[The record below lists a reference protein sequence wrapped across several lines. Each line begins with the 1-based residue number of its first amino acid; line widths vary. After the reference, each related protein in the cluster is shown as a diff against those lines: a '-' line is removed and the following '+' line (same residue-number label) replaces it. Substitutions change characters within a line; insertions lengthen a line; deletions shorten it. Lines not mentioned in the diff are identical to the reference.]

1 MKDKVYSSGH
11 RRSNTMSASRF
22 SLFVPHGSPMF
33 ALDPG
38 QAGAAM
44 SQVARGVEEP
54 RAIVIV
60 SPHWLTERVSVSF
73 SKQLE
78 TIHDFYGF
86 DQALY
91 EMQYPAAGCPE
102 GAEVVVQ
109 ALKAAGL
116 PVDRAE
122 RGLDH
127 GAWVP
132 LRQMFPE
139 ADVPVIS
146 MSVQPHLG
154 PRHAYAV
161 GRALAPL
168 VAQGFCIIGSGNITH
183 NLGDWRMAQMRG
195 QGVPDYVTRFSDW
208 VDQQLQ
214 SNQKDSLLDY
224 RGHQA
229 DGVRA
234 HPSDEH
240 LLPLFTAWGAGGE
253 QAKARPFFR
262 GVSNHVIAMD
272 GYVFEAS
279 DHV

>member
-1 MKDKVYSSGH
+1 MSS
-11 RRSNTMSASRF
+11 SRF

-44 SQVARGVEEP
+44 SRIATQYREP
-54 RAIVIV
+54 RAIVII
-60 SPHWLTERVSVSF
+60 SPHWLTERPAVSV

-86 DQALY
+86 DRALY

-102 GAEVVVQ
+102 AAEVVIH
-109 ALKAAGL
+109 ALESAGL
-116 PVDRAE
+116 PVERAE

-132 LRQMFPE
+132 LRQMFPQ
-139 ADVPVIS
+139 ADVPVVA

-161 GRALAPL
+161 GQALAPL
-168 VAQGFCIIGSGNITH
+168 VEQGFFIIGSGNITH
-183 NLGDWRMAQMRG
+183 NLGDWRMAEMRG
-195 QGVPDYVTRFSDW
+195 LGVPDYVTRFSDW
-208 VDQQLQ
+208 IEQQLQ
-214 SNQKDSLLDY
+214 TQQTEALLDY
-224 RGHQA
+224 RSEQA

-234 HPSDEH
+234 HPTDEH
-240 LLPLFTAWGAGGE
+240 LLPLFTALGAGG
-253 QAKARPFFR
+253 AKPQARPFFR

-272 GYVFEAS
+272 GYVFEAR
-279 DHV
+279 HG

>member
-1 MKDKVYSSGH
+1 
-11 RRSNTMSASRF
+11 
-22 SLFVPHGSPMF
+22 MF

-44 SQVARGVEEP
+44 SQVARLYEEP

-60 SPHWLTERVSVSF
+60 SPHWLTERATVSF
-73 SKQLE
+73 SAQLE

-102 GAEVVVQ
+102 AAEVVVQ
-109 ALKAAGL
+109 ALQAAGL

-139 ADVPVIS
+139 ADVPVVSI
-146 MSVQPHLG
+146 SVQPHLG
-154 PRHAYAV
+154 PRHALAV
-161 GRALAPL
+161 GQALAPL
-168 VAQGFCIIGSGNITH
+168 VEQGFFIIGSGNITH
-183 NLGDWRMAQMRG
+183 NLGDWRMAEMRG
-195 QGVPDYVTRFSDW
+195 LGVPEYVTRFSDW

-214 SNQKDSLLDY
+214 LKQTDALLNY
-224 RGHQA
+224 RVQQV

-234 HPSDEH
+234 HPTDEH
-240 LLPLFTAWGAGGE
+240 LLPLFTALGAGGD
-253 QAKARPFFR
+253 QAQARPFFR

-272 GYVFEAS
+272 GYVFEDH